1 MVLIAYDILVLI
13 DPTRCFFLN
22 CNNAVV
28 NASNSTTNITV
39 TGWPLYI
46 TWPQY
51 FQTNMNAK
59 RIFQSIQILAAGL
72 FILCCSLYL
81 LIYYIYRHIQLDQQT
96 KYVTEHRTFTN
107 VEINRV
113 TPLKPI
119 LRDTSRATL
128 INQTSFENNRTTPM
142 KHTSFE
148 SNGLVPVKQSS
159 FLSPSFPQVA
169 SNHKVRTF
177 TIDGQ
182 SNTPNY
188 VPLEG
193 HRSGT
198 FTEPIVISSKNNPL
212 CRRCEDKPQMI
223 LATDYERENFVPH
236 LCVNCNT
243 ELANIR
249 QKPMHERK
257 GTIRRWKR

>member
-28 NASNSTTNITV
+28 SASNSTTNITV

-51 FQTNMNAK
+51 FQNNMNAK
-59 RIFQSIQILAAGL
+59 RVFQSIQLLAAAL

-81 LIYYIYRHIQLDQQT
+81 LTYYIYRYIRLDQQA
-96 KYVTEHRTFTN
+96 KYVTEHRILRN
-107 VEINRV
+107 HEINRV
-113 TPLKPI
+113 SSKKTI
-119 LRDTSRATL
+119 LHDTSRTTL
-128 INQTSFENNRTTPM
+128 VNQ
-142 KHTSFE
+142 TSFE
-148 SNGLVPVKQSS
+148 SNGLVPIKGTS
-159 FLSPSFPQVA
+159 FLSPSFSQVA
-169 SNHKVRTF
+169 PDYKVRTY

-182 SNTPNY
+182 RNTSNNL
-188 VPLEG
+188 PLTES
-193 HRSGT
+193 RSRI
-198 FTEPIVISSKNNPL
+198 FTEPIVFTSENNPL
-212 CRRCEDKPQMI
+212 CRRCENKPQMI
-223 LATDYERENFVPH
+223 LATAYERENFVPH
-236 LCVNCNT
+236 LCINCNT

-257 GTIRRWKR
+257 ATIRRWRH